1 MKLGLLSLIFF
12 FSLTTLTNA
21 QQVRI
26 SNVTNSGNASEIVLA
41 GADRD
46 QVWSVIQDGGDL
58 SVNNGTIELSGVLSF
73 DLSPD
78 RRHFAVLL
86 EDEGHHVHIFNHQ
99 GYLVG
104 KYSDIPDVDPSDP
117 SLKLFLIKD
126 GAIVIRDNIV
136 AFAIYNQ
143 SQLFVDRISN
153 SSGSPLGETISRIS
167 TSVDGRFTYV
177 YNPQIKI
184 NDGFGSRLSRLSEDG
199 VFTTLFHDDEREI
212 AGLSVMESGNQVVAV
227 FRNGADVVMRI
238 IDAEQGVIK
247 ESAAPM
253 EQAGFY
259 IQPEHGTITW
269 FSGNAAQ
276 VYSLETG
283 ERLANAFLRNQ
294 NIIFA
299 MFEPTDNLV
308 VTLTGSRSYQNRTL
322 TVNAVR
328 VVDLT
333 ARSILHSAEVNR
345 VLEYSDEIS
354 PSVVRI
360 GANRYRLT
368 GVTNA
373 FDIAVTR

>member
-1 MKLGLLSLIFF
+1 MKFALLSLIICFF
-12 FSLTTLTNA
+12 FPQLILA

-26 SNVTNSGNASEIVLA
+26 SNVTESGSANEILLA
-41 GADRD
+41 GANRN
-46 QVWSVIQDGGDL
+46 QVWTIIQDGSKL
-58 SVNNGTIELSGVLSF
+58 LVNNGTITLSEVLSY

-78 RRHFAVLL
+78 RRHLAALI
-86 EDEGHHVHIFNHQ
+86 DDKGHHVHIYNHQ
-99 GYLVG
+99 GVLVG
-104 KYSDIPDVDPSDP
+104 KYSNIPDVDDTDP
-117 SLKLFLIKD
+117 SLKLYMIKD
-126 GAIVIRDNIV
+126 GGVVVRDNIV
-136 AFAIYNQ
+136 SFAIYNQ
-143 SQLFVDRISN
+143 RQLFVDRISN
-153 SSGSPLGETISRIS
+153 SSGSSLGESISRLS
-167 TSVDGRFTYV
+167 TSIDGRYTYV
-177 YNPQIKI
+177 YNPQIKTI
-184 NDGFGSRLSRLSEDG
+184 DGFASRLSRLSEDG
-199 VFTTLFHDDEREI
+199 VLATLFHDDEREI
-212 AGLSVMESGNQVVAV
+212 TGLSVMESGNQVVAV

-238 IDAEQGVIK
+238 IDVEQGVIK
-247 ESAAPM
+247 ETAAPM

-259 IQPEHGTITW
+259 IQPEYGTITW

-283 ERLANAFLRNQ
+283 ERIANAFLRNQ

-328 VVDLT
+328 VIDLT
-333 ARSILHSAEVNR
+333 ARTILHSSDVNR

-373 FDIAVTR
+373 FDVTVTR